1 MSVVKG
7 IYYFL
12 LLNIIEPIFAD
23 KILELSK
30 SDFDAATYDK
40 VSLVFFSVLFS
51 RVRMIF
57 T

>member
-40 VSLVFFSVLFS
+40 VSLVQFYSPE
-51 RVRMIF
+51 
-57 T
+57 